1 MLAAVKRGIIRRNSP
16 GLKMA
21 EACFAMANI
30 NTDVQAKTE
39 DLGEV
44 DTLISNAEAECIRR
58 IDPEVANGDLSARKK
73 CFKILCVGGY
83 SGGWSKGVYIEDYRS
98 SNETISDDPNNF
110 PIIGA
115 NFSAK
120 TLYTKSGDEIRIV
133 MWNLAEHERFFSMN
147 KVHYRNSDGA
157 IVFWGAK
164 SRTMECALKFKHE
177 ITEIQP
183 DIPFVLVV
191 DNVFQTPVKWMGEG
205 LVMNSPEGMDNFCL
219 EHGFVTWFEMV
230 ERVGGEKSVFGEA
243 MSTLINE
250 IVFRNRHQK

>member
-1 MLAAVKRGIIRRNSP
+1 VNTEEMVD
-16 GLKMA
+16 
-21 EACFAMANI
+21 I
-30 NTDVQAKTE
+30 NAFISNVQA
-39 DLGEV
+39 
-44 DTLISNAEAECIRR
+44 ECTRP
-58 IDPEVANGDLSARKK
+58 IDPEVGKGSSFARKK

-98 SNETISDDPNNF
+98 MDETISDDPNNF

-115 NFSAK
+115 DFSTK
-120 TLYTKSGDEIRIV
+120 SLYTKSGDEIRLVI
-133 MWNLAEHERFFSMN
+133 WNLAEHERFFSMN

-177 ITEIQP
+177 ITKIQP
-183 DIPFVLVV
+183 DIPFVLLV
-191 DNVFQTPVKWMGEG
+191 DNVFQTPVKWIGEG
-205 LVMNSPEGMDNFCL
+205 LVMNSHERMDRFCL
-219 EHGFVTWFEMV
+219 EHGFATWFEMR

-250 IVFRNRHQK
+250 IISRNRHQQ